1 MKISLCTISFRHHLV
16 SLAELAIWAQT
27 NQFQG
32 IELWAAH
39 GRNLASQQHLNGNWL
54 AAFGLEVP
62 MVSDYLPTSGSVKQM
77 EDKTQALCQLAHRWH
92 ARKLRTFAGSAGSAE
107 THPDEREKVVGM
119 LRRQCE
125 IAADNG
131 LELLVETHP
140 GTLADCGSSTV
151 KLLAEIDHP
160 AFKINFDTLHVWEGG

>member
-39 GRNLASQQHLNGNWL
+39 GRNLASQPHLNGNWL

-62 MVSDYLPTSGSVKQM
+62 MVSDYLPHPVLSGRWNKKPGIYVCSPIAGRPGNCEPLPAVRAVQKQ
-77 EDKTQALCQLAHRWH
+77 ENKTGKQLR
-92 ARKLRTFAGSAGSAE
+92 
-107 THPDEREKVVGM
+107 P
-119 LRRQCE
+119 C
-125 IAADNG
+125 
-131 LELLVETHP
+131 
-140 GTLADCGSSTV
+140 
-151 KLLAEIDHP
+151 
-160 AFKINFDTLHVWEGG
+160 